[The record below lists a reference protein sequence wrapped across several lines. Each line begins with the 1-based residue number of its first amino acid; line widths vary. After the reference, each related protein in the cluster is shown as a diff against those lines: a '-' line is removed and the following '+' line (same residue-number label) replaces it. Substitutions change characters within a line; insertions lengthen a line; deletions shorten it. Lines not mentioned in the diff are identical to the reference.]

1 MTMCVSMLSVCG
13 CLCRGVHAE
22 VKGQAETLVLSF
34 HFYEGSG
41 DQTGVAWG
49 EQQAFYLLHC
59 LTNPSLKVFLR
70 QAVFSLQVAVRLL
83 SCHVDSD
90 SDSQPLI

>member
-1 MTMCVSMLSVCG
+1 MTVCVSMLSVCG

-41 DQTGVAWG
+41 DQTGVVWG
-49 EQQAFYLLHC
+49 EQQAFYPLHY
-59 LTNPSLKVFLR
+59 LTSPFLKVFLI
-70 QAVFSLQVAVRLL
+70 QAVFSLQVAIGSL
-83 SCHVDSD
+83 
-90 SDSQPLI
+90 PAT